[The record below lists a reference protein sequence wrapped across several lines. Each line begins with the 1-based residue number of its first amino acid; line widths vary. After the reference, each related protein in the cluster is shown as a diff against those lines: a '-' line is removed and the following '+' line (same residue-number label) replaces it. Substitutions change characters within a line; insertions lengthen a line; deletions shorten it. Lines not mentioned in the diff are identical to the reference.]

1 MAAAQPFAGALVRF
15 DQLFG
20 APPAD
25 LRAELSSRVEQARC
39 EAYDD
44 DPGRVFRYALKR
56 VMPEYRGRVE
66 ASRVVAEVRTLL
78 EGA

>member
-1 MAAAQPFAGALVRF
+1 MVRAMAAGRKVSDVLAEL
-15 DQLFG
+15 G

-66 ASRVVAEVRTLL
+66 ASRVVAEIRTLL